1 MELKNNPRLAVAIP
15 RARKTDT
22 ALPITDYDMFCF
34 DQTENIRTYP
44 ISMMTRFRY
53 HLVPTLNTMISQMSA
68 AGLIEKF
75 QKESQSLNRNENSLL
90 NDKKDVQEKL
100 TLAHVQGAFYMGFI
114 GLGLAFVVFLLEW
127 VTCLIARRWKINY
140 FKKFL
145 EKFICYS

>member
-1 MELKNNPRLAVAIP
+1 MELKNNPKLAVAIP

-22 ALPITDYDMFCF
+22 VLPITNYDMFCF

-53 HLVPTLNTMISQMSA
+53 HLIPTLNTMISKMSA

-90 NDKKDVQEKL
+90 NEKKDVQEKL

-114 GLGLAFVVFLLEW
+114 GLGLAFVVFILEW
-127 VTCLIARRWKINY
+127 VAYLIANRWENKF
-140 FKKFL
+140 FKKYV
-145 EKFICYS
+145 ERFICFS